1 MTVEA
6 PQFVKISL
14 NDIEIAAPIE
24 RGTPEF
30 EQAAILQTA
39 AEYALKGMQGFFK
52 VEDNALWGFAFT
64 DKTIDPK
71 AYVLGILQDGYLED
85 ALPMLEAMSHTMQD
99 DDVEYNLGIC
109 LSELGRI
116 PESIAPLKRCLELNP
131 KYMNAIAGLGV
142 SYGRMRDFDQAEKV
156 LRAGVQ
162 LDPENAYIKRNLG
175 GVLLSAGKAV
185 EGLPFL
191 RQAASLMP
199 SDPTFQMALA
209 QCLESVGGSHVDE
222 AGKLYESIMIK
233 HDGEPIAEAAKA
245 GRNRISNT
253 QLHEA
258 TSGSVRPDAIAYM
271 QSAIQRFASM
281 EKMEAAKVV
290 MEIARLGEGGL
301 KINDSDHRY
310 TLNSIPGDFSG
321 LQLLCM
327 MHVGLKGLDPNADS
341 GSGLDQEYEMAKRLE
356 G

>member
-6 PQFVKISL
+6 PQFIKIPL
-14 NDIEIAAPIE
+14 NEVEISAPHE

-52 VEDNALWGFAFT
+52 VEDNSLWGFAFT
-64 DKTIDPK
+64 DNTIDPK

-85 ALPMLEAMSHTMQD
+85 ALPMLEAMSHTMRD

-175 GVLLSAGKAV
+175 GILLSSGKPI

-209 QCLESVGGSHVDE
+209 QCLEAVGGNHVDE
-222 AGKLYESIMIK
+222 AGKLFESIMIK
-233 HDGEPIAEAAKA
+233 HDGEPVAEAAKA
-245 GRNRISNT
+245 GRNRVSNT

-258 TSGSVRPDAIAYM
+258 MDGKVRPDAIAYM
-271 QSAIQRFASM
+271 QSAIKQFGSM
-281 EKMEAAKVV
+281 EKMECAKVV

-301 KINDSDHRY
+301 KINDSEHRY
-310 TLNSIPGDFSG
+310 KLDTLPGDFSG

-327 MHVGLKGLDPNADS
+327 MHVGLKNLDPDADS
-341 GSGLDQEYEMAKRLE
+341 GSGLEREYELAKKLE

>member
-1 MTVEA
+1 
-6 PQFVKISL
+6 
-14 NDIEIAAPIE
+14 
-24 RGTPEF
+24 
-30 EQAAILQTA
+30 
-39 AEYALKGMQGFFK
+39 
-52 VEDNALWGFAFT
+52 
-64 DKTIDPK
+64 
-71 AYVLGILQDGYLED
+71 
-85 ALPMLEAMSHTMQD
+85 MLEAMSHTMQD

-175 GVLLSAGKAV
+175 GILLSSGKPN

-209 QCLESVGGSHVDE
+209 QCLETVGGSHVDE

-245 GRNRISNT
+245 GRNRVSNT
-253 QLHEA
+253 QLHEPMD
-258 TSGSVRPDAIAYM
+258 GKVRPDAIAYM
-271 QSAIQRFASM
+271 QSAIKQFVSM
-281 EKMEAAKVV
+281 EKMECAKVV

-301 KINDSDHRY
+301 KINDSEHRY
-310 TLNSIPGDFSG
+310 KLETLPGDFSG

-327 MHVGLKGLDPNADS
+327 MHVGLKNLDPDADS
-341 GSGLDQEYEMAKRLE
+341 GSGLEREYELAKNLE

>member
-6 PQFVKISL
+6 PQFIKIPL
-14 NDIEIAAPIE
+14 NEVEISTPHE

-52 VEDNALWGFAFT
+52 VEDNSLWGFAFT
-64 DKTIDPK
+64 DNTIDPK
-71 AYVLGILQDGYLED
+71 AYVLGILKDGYLED
-85 ALPMLEAMSHTMQD
+85 ALPMLEAMSHTMRD

-175 GVLLSAGKAV
+175 GILLSSGKAQD
-185 EGLPFL
+185 GLPFM

-199 SDPTFQMALA
+199 SEPTFQMALA
-209 QCLESVGGSHVDE
+209 QCLEAVGGIHVDE

-233 HDGEPIAEAAKA
+233 HDGEPVAESAKA
-245 GRNRISNT
+245 GRNRISNI
-253 QLHEA
+253 QLHEPME
-258 TSGSVRPDAIAYM
+258 GKVRPDAIAYM
-271 QSAIQRFASM
+271 QSAIKQFGSM
-281 EKMEAAKVV
+281 EKMEGAKVV

-301 KINDSDHRY
+301 KINDSEHRY
-310 TLNSIPGDFSG
+310 KLDTLPGDFSG

-327 MHVGLKGLDPNADS
+327 MHVGLKNLDPNADS
-341 GSGLDQEYEMAKRLE
+341 GSGLEREYELAKNLE